1 MKKVLG
7 DQYSRGLLSIQG
19 VEAVVDLAGKSGLRL
34 MPYLVLLLVA
44 EIALPYVVCL
54 IYFPFFAVSLFE
66 CVQPVAGLAGMV

>member
-44 EIALPYVVCL
+44 EIVLPYVV
-54 IYFPFFAVSLFE
+54 
-66 CVQPVAGLAGMV
+66 